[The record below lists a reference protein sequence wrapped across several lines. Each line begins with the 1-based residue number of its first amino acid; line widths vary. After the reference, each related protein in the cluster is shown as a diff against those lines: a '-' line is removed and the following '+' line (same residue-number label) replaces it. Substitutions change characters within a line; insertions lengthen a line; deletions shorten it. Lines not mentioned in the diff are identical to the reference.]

1 MHQHTKNGK
10 IWLTL
15 QAGGLLVY
23 DPVTDKAEKFFPPPF
38 EGRTIRQVTEDFD
51 GNLWFGT
58 QAGFV
63 LKWDRNAAR
72 DNYKEGYRKILQT
85 GLVHD
90 LRADKRGNLW
100 VATLEQGLL
109 QMDLKRNKI
118 VRTYTTQSSNG
129 FDLSSNSPSDILL
142 YNDSII
148 IVVADALNL
157 INLNTGKVEQVNR
170 ANGLP
175 SNTAYCIEKDS
186 SGVLWIGM
194 ANGLCRANLPKKTF
208 ALYDRRDGIT
218 FDNFTRNGAFRLQN
232 NKLVFTTDHHFM
244 GFRTTNFSTEREEP
258 PVPKFTSIK
267 LSNQSLPVD
276 SLLALK
282 KISLNYDNTSLAI
295 EFSGLRFLKQKQPV
309 YYYKMEGVD
318 KHWMLAEATNAAI
331 YNHLPPGDYIFKV
344 ESRNL
349 EGEFSAAPALLQI
362 EVAPPFWRTWWFY
375 ALIALMVIGFLYLL
389 DKERI
394 KRLRALQGVRSQIAG
409 NLHEEVNI
417 TLNDINLLSE
427 IAKIKA
433 DKDIDR
439 SKDYIDQISVKSRGM
454 IEAMDDM
461 LWSIDPAN
469 DSVEKMLLRLKE
481 FTDGFKNTH
490 GTHIELNADKSIQH
504 LNMDMRCRYEFIH
517 FFKEALN
524 YAIQQSACGTLFISL
539 EYVRAKLNLK
549 ILAECLT
556 LEVNDSGAL
565 HSRREM
571 EKRADTLNG
580 SLDVMEDRKSISI
593 ILQMGIT

>member
-1 MHQHTKNGK
+1 M
-10 IWLTL
+10 
-15 QAGGLLVY
+15 
-23 DPVTDKAEKFFPPPF
+23 
-38 EGRTIRQVTEDFD
+38 GRGE
-51 GNLWFGT
+51 
-58 QAGFV
+58 
-63 LKWDRNAAR
+63 
-72 DNYKEGYRKILQT
+72 
-85 GLVHD
+85 
-90 LRADKRGNLW
+90 
-100 VATLEQGLL
+100 
-109 QMDLKRNKI
+109 
-118 VRTYTTQSSNG
+118 
-129 FDLSSNSPSDILL
+129 LSS
-142 YNDSII
+142 
-148 IVVADALNL
+148 
-157 INLNTGKVEQVNR
+157 R
-170 ANGLP
+170 
-175 SNTAYCIEKDS
+175 
-186 SGVLWIGM
+186 
-194 ANGLCRANLPKKTF
+194 
-208 ALYDRRDGIT
+208 
-218 FDNFTRNGAFRLQN
+218 
-232 NKLVFTTDHHFM
+232 
-244 GFRTTNFSTEREEP
+244 
-258 PVPKFTSIK
+258 
-267 LSNQSLPVD
+267 
-276 SLLALK
+276 
-282 KISLNYDNTSLAI
+282 
-295 EFSGLRFLKQKQPV
+295 GLRFLKQKQPV

-331 YNHLPPGDYIFKV
+331 YNHLPPGNYVFKV

-375 ALIALMVIGFLYLL
+375 ALVALMAIGFLYLL

-394 KRLRALQGVRSQIAG
+394 QRLRALQGMRTQIAG

-490 GTHIELNADKSIQH
+490 GTHIELTADKSIQH

-549 ILAECLT
+549 ILAQCSS
-556 LEVNDSGAL
+556 LETADSGAL

-571 EKRADTLNG
+571 EKRADLL
-580 SLDVMEDRKSISI
+580 SQELLRA
-593 ILQMGIT
+593 Q